1 MSTAEILD
9 ELARM
14 TPAERR
20 EIARR
25 LAEMDDG
32 AVVDLADRGIGVRQ
46 AREVRASLASFAED
60 WDSPE
65 MKSYDDYDAA
75 RAEVSPG

>member
-25 LAEMDDG
+25 LAEMDGG
-32 AVVDLADRGIGVRQ
+32 AINLENRGIDVSQ

-65 MKSYDDYDAA
+65 MKSYDNYDAA
-75 RAEVSPG
+75 RVGMSSR

>member
-9 ELARM
+9 ELQKM

-25 LAEMDDG
+25 LAEMDVG
-32 AVVDLADRGIGVRQ
+32 AVDLAGRGIDVRQ

-75 RAEVSPG
+75 RAEVSPR

>member
-25 LAEMDDG
+25 LAEMDGG
-32 AVVDLADRGIGVRQ
+32 AINLENRGIDVSQ

-65 MKSYDDYDAA
+65 MKSYDNYDAS
-75 RAEVSPG
+75 RVEMSSR